1 MVGFSDLLG
10 SVDDDVEEHLC
21 DDGLYLTEAGEIP
34 VRVMMD
40 HPRAGDR
47 LSGMAFTRSRP
58 TMRVRRAACPELREG
73 HLFRVGSDT
82 WAVAEAPV
90 ADGDGAWWAFEAA
103 PG

>member
-1 MVGFSDLLG
+1 
-10 SVDDDVEEHLC
+10 
-21 DDGLYLTEAGEIP
+21 
-34 VRVMMD
+34 
-40 HPRAGDR
+40 
-47 LSGMAFTRSRP
+47 
-58 TMRVRRAACPELREG
+58 MRVRRAACPELREG